1 MPRALCHCLLFPG
14 AEGAGSAWSREQY
27 STRGAERAER
37 ESRGLVNQPWVLND
51 RWCLLYILRVC
62 LKVVNGLS
70 LVNAFPLS
78 RRAIMSAAVRKGFYR
93 MPELK
98 AQFPEQQ

>member
-1 MPRALCHCLLFPG
+1 MTG
-14 AEGAGSAWSREQY
+14 
-27 STRGAERAER
+27 
-37 ESRGLVNQPWVLND
+37 
-51 RWCLLYILRVC
+51 WCLLYILRVC

-78 RRAIMSAAVRKGFYR
+78 RRANMSATVRKGFYR

-98 AQFPEQQ
+98 TQFPEQQ